1 MNRAQAR
8 DGCDAADADTTNP
21 PGSESKMNVRLSRRG
36 AASPP
41 LWIAALRWAL
51 LGALVAGCQPRSAT
65 LTSAGSPR
73 AQFAVSFDT
82 PASAAPQAPLDE
94 TPITSMETVGAPAG
108 D

>member
-1 MNRAQAR
+1 MTAFT
-8 DGCDAADADTTNP
+8 AADADTTNP
-21 PGSESKMNVRLSRRG
+21 SGSESKMNIRHFRRG
-36 AASPP
+36 AAPP
-41 LWIAALRWAL
+41 LWIAALVWAM

-65 LTSAGSPR
+65 LTSAGPQR
-73 AQFAVSFDT
+73 PQFTFSFDA